1 MIHRALL
8 DLLIARLNQSPAVA
22 LHGARQTG
30 KTTLATQVGR
40 QLDAVYFDLED
51 PQHYDLFADPV
62 SLINQHRHRLVI
74 IDEAQRRPEL
84 FPLLR
89 VAIDRDRRPGRFLLL
104 GSASPDLSRQR
115 AESLAGRVSIVDLP
129 PLTLQ
134 EVTAAGITRDALWLR
149 GGFPKSLLAETDESS
164 MQWRRD
170 YLRDFFDRDL
180 RLLGFDLAP
189 ERARRC
195 FLMLTH
201 VHGQLWNASQLSR
214 SLDVSAHTANRY
226 LDALCQTYL
235 VRRLV
240 PHFANIGKRLRKAP
254 KVYLADTGLLHA
266 LLGIPNKD
274 ALLHHPAAGFSWE
287 GFVVEQVAALLPFGW
302 ELSFWRTSGG
312 SEIDI
317 LLLNAAQ
324 PAIAIEAKL
333 GETNPRPRRGF
344 HQACADLQIPNR
356 WLVYPGHQSY
366 ELDGNYHLLPL
377 SEMLERLRGIVGSAP
392 S

>member
-1 MIHRALL
+1 MIHRTAL
-8 DLLIARLNQSPAVA
+8 DVLISRLGLFPAVA

-30 KTTLATQVGR
+30 KTTLATEVGKR
-40 QLDAVYFDLED
+40 GDFVYFDLED
-51 PQHYDLFADPV
+51 PHHYDIFADPV
-62 SLINQHRHRLVI
+62 SVLNQHRQRLVI

-84 FPLLR
+84 FPVLR
-89 VAIDRDRRPGRFLLL
+89 VLIDRDRRPGRFLLL

-115 AESLAGRVSIVDLP
+115 AESLAGRISVVDLA

-134 EVTAAGITRDALWLR
+134 EVTPAGIDRDALWLR
-149 GGFPKSLLAETDESS
+149 GGFPDSLLAATDEAS

-195 FLMLTH
+195 FLMLAH
-201 VHGQLWNASQLSR
+201 LHGQLWNASQLAR
-214 SLDVSAHTANRY
+214 SLDVGAHTANRY

-235 VRRLV
+235 VRRLT

-254 KVYLADTGLLHA
+254 KVYLADSGLLHA
-266 LLGIPNKD
+266 LLGIHNKD
-274 ALLHHPAAGFSWE
+274 ALLCHPAAGFSWE

-312 SEIDI
+312 SELDI
-317 LLLNAAQ
+317 LLLNASR
-324 PAIAIEAKL
+324 PAVAIEVKL
-333 GETNPRPRRGF
+333 SETHPRPRRGF
-344 HQACADLQIPNR
+344 HQACVDLNIPAR
-356 WLVYPGHQSY
+356 WLVYPGDQIH
-366 ELDGNYHLLPL
+366 ELEGHYHALPL
-377 SEMLERLRGIVGSAP
+377 ASALERLRLLAAP
-392 S
+392 

>member
-1 MIHRALL
+1 MIQRPLL
-8 DLLIARLNQSPAVA
+8 EILFQRLKQSPAVA

-30 KTTLATQVGR
+30 KTTLARQVCEKRDG
-40 QLDAVYFDLED
+40 VYFDLED

-62 SLINQHRHRLVI
+62 SMLDQYRHKLII

-84 FPLLR
+84 FPILR
-89 VAIDRDRRPGRFLLL
+89 VAIDSDRRPGRFLLL
-104 GSASPDLSRQR
+104 GSASPSLSRQR
-115 AESLAGRVSIVDLP
+115 AESLAGRISVVDLP

-134 EVTAAGITRDALWLR
+134 EVVPAGVTRDTLWLR
-149 GGFPKSLLAETDESS
+149 GGFPKSLLAETDDVS

-195 FLMLTH
+195 FLMLAH
-201 VHGQLWNASQLSR
+201 VHGQIWNASQLAR
-214 SLDVSAHTANRY
+214 SLDVSPHTGNRY

-235 VRRLV
+235 VRRIS
-240 PHFANIGKRLRKAP
+240 PYFANIGKRLRKAP

-266 LLGIPNKD
+266 ILGIPDKD
-274 ALLHHPAAGFSWE
+274 ALIHHPAAGFSWE

-317 LLLNAAQ
+317 LLLNTAR
-324 PAIAIEAKL
+324 PAVAIETKL
-333 GETNPRPRRGF
+333 NETNPRPRRGF
-344 HQACADLQIPNR
+344 HQACADLKIAHR
-356 WLVYPGHQSY
+356 WVVYPGSQSCK
-366 ELDGNYHLLPL
+366 LDGNYELLPL
-377 SEMLERLRGIVGSAP
+377 SAMLERLQGLFGT
-392 S
+392 